1 MVRPRLDDRLRGGI
15 GNQVTLISGGPGFG
29 KTTAVASWAGRG
41 AAAPAVVAWLTVN
54 PADNDLA
61 TMWSDVLGALTVSS
75 AVPAGSPLRE
85 ITPAAAFGDAE
96 LHRITAA
103 LAELPVPVDLV
114 LDDFHTITDNVVL
127 SSVDQLIEQHP
138 PPVRLIIA
146 TRSDPRLRLHRLR
159 VNGQL
164 TEIRSHDLAFT
175 ETEAATV
182 FDNTGLHLD
191 DRQLQLLHART
202 QGWPAGLRLAAMS
215 LQGSDIDR
223 GIARFSGTEGS
234 VAEYLIGEVLDR
246 LPTRER
252 DFLLTTSV
260 PDRFTG
266 ELASALSGRVDGQ
279 LILEKLIGANA
290 FVIAH
295 GDHREWFSYHPLFRE
310 MLAHRLAVEQP
321 GAVRDLHQ
329 RAARWFTAHADPIEA
344 IGHAVQA
351 QDWDAVGHLM
361 ITASPLLLTAAGPAL
376 VAAVEPVAARAAEH
390 PGWSTLLAAAVCH
403 YQRRDYDTMLL
414 DVDEASQFLTD
425 APPEDRQAGEALIAV
440 VRIVHARAHR
450 CDTLTRASAD
460 LLGLLDAAP
469 RRAVPAGR
477 VYRVIAA
484 NNLGGGQLWTG
495 DLDTAETHLTDA
507 ETHAREMGMELA
519 ERNAQAHLALLDA
532 LHGRLSSAHR
542 RATTTLQALD
552 RRGWGSELQALP
564 GYLALGLTHLARNQ
578 PDQAAAQISRGL
590 AAAGSDQACR
600 LALGIAAVDISIH
613 RGDVE
618 ATLAAAARLN
628 EEYAHAGALP
638 VMLDRWCA
646 VTQAQVYLAAGD
658 PAAAI
663 TTLDPTPVDDR
674 FTGGQEAL
682 VRARAYLAL
691 GRPQTALEQLQHV
704 TGSAPAYLVH
714 TVDALVITAIALG
727 RTHHTTGGLQ
737 AITTA
742 IDLAQPEG
750 ILRPFTTAGPAIVEV
765 VVQYQHLT
773 ARHLDFTDQIL
784 HAVTP
789 AAAQERV
796 PLGKLDHLTD
806 RELLILRYLPTM
818 LKASE
823 IADDLYLSVNTVK
836 SHLQSIYRKLDAP
849 TRREAVDRA
858 RAHNLI

>member
-1 MVRPRLDDRLRGGI
+1 M
-15 GNQVTLISGGPGFG
+15 
-29 KTTAVASWAGRG
+29 
-41 AAAPAVVAWLTVN
+41 
-54 PADNDLA
+54 
-61 TMWSDVLGALTVSS
+61 
-75 AVPAGSPLRE
+75 
-85 ITPAAAFGDAE
+85 
-96 LHRITAA
+96 
-103 LAELPVPVDLV
+103 
-114 LDDFHTITDNVVL
+114 
-127 SSVDQLIEQHP
+127 
-138 PPVRLIIA
+138 
-146 TRSDPRLRLHRLR
+146 
-159 VNGQL
+159 
-164 TEIRSHDLAFT
+164 
-175 ETEAATV
+175 
-182 FDNTGLHLD
+182 
-191 DRQLQLLHART
+191 
-202 QGWPAGLRLAAMS
+202 
-215 LQGSDIDR
+215 
-223 GIARFSGTEGS
+223 
-234 VAEYLIGEVLDR
+234 
-246 LPTRER
+246 
-252 DFLLTTSV
+252 
-260 PDRFTG
+260 
-266 ELASALSGRVDGQ
+266 
-279 LILEKLIGANA
+279 
-290 FVIAH
+290 IAH

-376 VAAVEPVAARAAEH
+376 VAALEPVAARAAEH

-403 YQRRDYDTMLL
+403 YQRGDYDTMLL
-414 DVDEASQFLTD
+414 DADEAAQFLPD
-425 APPEDRQAGEALIAV
+425 APPEDRQAAEALIAV

-450 CDTLTRASAD
+450 CDTLTRVSGD

-469 RRAVPAGR
+469 RRMVPAGR

-495 DLDTAETHLTDA
+495 DLDTAETYLTDA

-564 GYLALGLTHLARNQ
+564 GYLALGLTYLARNQ
-578 PDQAAAQISRGL
+578 PDQAATQIGRGL
-590 AAAGSDQACR
+590 AVAGSDQACR

-628 EEYAHAGALP
+628 EEHAHAGALP

-646 VTQAQVYLAAGD
+646 VTQAQVHLAAGV

-663 TTLDPTPVDDR
+663 TTLDPTPVDEG
-674 FTGGQEAL
+674 FAGAQETL
-682 VRARAYLAL
+682 VRARAHLAL
-691 GRPQTALEQLQHV
+691 GRPQTALDQLQQV

-727 RTHHTTGGLQ
+727 RTHHTTAGLQ

-742 IDLAQPEG
+742 IDLAEPEG
-750 ILRPFTTAGPAIVEV
+750 ILRPFTAAGSAIAEV

-773 ARHLDFTDQIL
+773 ARHPDFTDQIL

-789 AAAQERV
+789 AAAHEKV